1 MKKKYLTELKPFIK
15 NTGITYSQDK
25 LLKLLMNPKLHK
37 QFINNFYFS
46 DWYFIV
52 KLLYYVKDSPDKEY
66 LKSIKDLAEKMEP
79 ELSSDLHEL
88 DNNYYEALQPYLSE
102 IDKLSEKEA
111 LIYGTILKDIANAYK
126 TIGIAEDRKVAG
138 EQLDKAGQLLVEYNL
153 EGYNCYV
160 LEGNKLYG
168 WWE

>member
-15 NTGITYSQDK
+15 NTGVTYSQDK

-52 KLLYYVKDSPDKEY
+52 KLLYYVKGIPDREY
-66 LKSIKDLAEKMEP
+66 LKSIKDLAENMEP
-79 ELSSDLHEL
+79 ELSLDLHEL
-88 DNNYYEALQPYLSE
+88 DNSYYEALQPYLSE

-126 TIGIAEDRKVAG
+126 TIGIAEDRKVVG